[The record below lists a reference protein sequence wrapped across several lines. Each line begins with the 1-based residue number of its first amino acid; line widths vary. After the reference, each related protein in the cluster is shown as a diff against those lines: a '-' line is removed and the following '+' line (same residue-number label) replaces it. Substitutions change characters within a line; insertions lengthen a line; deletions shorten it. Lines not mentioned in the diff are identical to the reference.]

1 MHLGIIMDGNR
12 RWAKAKLLPTI
23 MWHKAWFENAV
34 KIIRY
39 AWKNWDISHLT
50 LWALSKEN
58 LIKREPEELSGIIKL
73 IEKLA
78 DLLPEMQENNIKF
91 ETIWDIEKLPQI
103 SQIILQKVKDET
115 KNNSGMVLIAA
126 LVYSGQD
133 EIIRGIKK
141 ITSLWINIADLDEKW
156 FKQFLDT
163 GKFPSPDLIIR
174 TGWDMRHSGFMLYES
189 DYSEYYFSEK
199 FWPDFDENELKT
211 AMHSFQ
217 SAKRNFWK

>member
-34 KIIRY
+34 KIIGY
-39 AWKNWDISHLT
+39 AGKNWDISHLT

-91 ETIWDIEKLPQI
+91 ETIWDIEKLPQT
-103 SQIILQKVKDET
+103 SQIILQKVKDQT

-133 EIIRGIKK
+133 EIIRWIKK
-141 ITSLWINIADLDEKW
+141 MTSLWVNIDDLDEKW

-163 GKFPSPDLIIR
+163 GRFPSPDLIIR

-199 FWPDFDENELKT
+199 FWPDFDEFELKKVI
-211 AMHSFQ
+211 HCFQ
-217 SAKRNFWK
+217 WAKRNFWK

>member
-34 KIIRY
+34 KIIGY
-39 AWKNWDISHLT
+39 AGKNWDISHLT

-91 ETIWDIEKLPQI
+91 ETIWDIEKLPQT
-103 SQIILQKVKDET
+103 SQIILQKVKDQT

-133 EIIRGIKK
+133 EIIRWIKK
-141 ITSLWINIADLDEKW
+141 MTSLWVNIDDLDEKW

-163 GKFPSPDLIIR
+163 GRFPSPDLIIR

-199 FWPDFDENELKT
+199 FWPDFDEFELKK
-211 AMHSFQ
+211 AIHCFQ
-217 SAKRNFWK
+217 WAKRNFWK

>member
-34 KIIRY
+34 KIIGY
-39 AWKNWDISHLT
+39 AGKNWDISHLT

-91 ETIWDIEKLPQI
+91 ETIWDIEKLPQT
-103 SQIILQKVKDET
+103 SQIILQKVKDQT

-133 EIIRGIKK
+133 EIIRWIKK
-141 ITSLWINIADLDEKW
+141 MTSLWVNIDDLDEKW

-163 GKFPSPDLIIR
+163 GRFPSPDLIIR

-199 FWPDFDENELKT
+199 FWPDFDEFELKK
-211 AMHSFQ
+211 AIHSFQ

>member
-1 MHLGIIMDGNR
+1 MDGNR

>member
-1 MHLGIIMDGNR
+1 MDGNR

-39 AWKNWDISHLT
+39 AGKNWDISHLT

-58 LIKREPEELSGIIKL
+58 LIKREPEELSWIIKL

-78 DLLPEMQENNIKF
+78 DLLPEMQENNIQF
-91 ETIWDIEKLPQI
+91 ETIWDIEKLPQS
-103 SQIILQKVKDET
+103 SQIILQKVKDQT

-141 ITSLWINIADLDEKW
+141 MTSLWVNIADLDEKW

-174 TGWDMRHSGFMLYES
+174 TGGDMRHSGFMLYES